1 MSRTRLGKE
10 ARKQQIQQVA
20 SQLFLDKGF
29 KSTTMDDIRIATG
42 LSAGGLY
49 HHYANTYEI
58 LYDLMVY
65 GNRLR
70 ENRIDETLTKA
81 KHKITPRIMAKIVL
95 DKMLAD
101 NQFVP
106 LYVMFLCEVKNDEKL
121 LELYIT
127 LKKIVTKGIEEQI
140 RKLGYKAPSQR
151 EFEFL
156 ANLINA
162 SLLGCEILNARDN
175 FKENR
180 ESLLLMLEGYFEK
193 IGGHHE
199 ARH

>member
-1 MSRTRLGKE
+1 M
-10 ARKQQIQQVA
+10 
-20 SQLFLDKGF
+20 
-29 KSTTMDDIRIATG
+29 TG
-42 LSAGGLY
+42 VQTCALP
-49 HHYANTYEI
+49 I
-58 LYDLMVY
+58 LYIFISCCLYICLYVY
-65 GNRLR
+65 FLFIIFLCLR
-70 ENRIDETLTKA
+70 ENSIDETLTKA

-106 LYVMFLCEVKNDEKL
+106 LYVIFLCEVKNDEKL

-140 RKLGYKAPSQR
+140 QKLRYKAPSQR

-175 FKENR
+175 FAERSK
-180 ESLLLMLEGYFEK
+180 SVV
-193 IGGHHE
+193 
-199 ARH
+199 

>member
-1 MSRTRLGKE
+1 M
-10 ARKQQIQQVA
+10 
-20 SQLFLDKGF
+20 
-29 KSTTMDDIRIATG
+29 
-42 LSAGGLY
+42 
-49 HHYANTYEI
+49 
-58 LYDLMVY
+58 
-65 GNRLR
+65 R
-70 ENRIDETLTKA
+70 ENSIDETLTKA

-162 SLLGCEILNARDN
+162 SLLGYKILN
-175 FKENR
+175 
-180 ESLLLMLEGYFEK
+180 
-193 IGGHHE
+193 I
-199 ARH
+199 